1 VDPRSPAN
9 RGWGWGWTPD
19 PRRIGGGTPIPD
31 PRQIGGGG
39 GGGDR
44 GFRALPSRL
53 RPRARAH
60 TPLPSAARRPPRRAG
75 LREWHGAPVPRLG
88 PTPDLGASGLSLG
101 LRLPEAL
108 RLSLSLT
115 SPGQNRDRI
124 LARPGRVP
132 WKVAYLQ
139 LESEATTRA
148 AAARTVTW
156 CATWTVSRTALA
168 QWPQPGPWKRL
179 T

>member
-1 VDPRSPAN
+1 MLGARPPRSGPRANPASPLQEGPDH
-9 RGWGWGWTPD
+9 RPVAQPGPPVDSPVTPAA
-19 PRRIGGGTPIPD
+19 T
-31 PRQIGGGG
+31 
-39 GGGDR
+39 
-44 GFRALPSRL
+44 ASSRL

-60 TPLPSAARRPPRRAG
+60 TPLPSAPRRPPRRAG

>member
-1 VDPRSPAN
+1 MLGARPPRSGPRANPASPLQEGPDH
-9 RGWGWGWTPD
+9 RPVAQPGPPVDSPVTPAA
-19 PRRIGGGTPIPD
+19 T
-31 PRQIGGGG
+31 
-39 GGGDR
+39 
-44 GFRALPSRL
+44 ASSRL

-60 TPLPSAARRPPRRAG
+60 TPLPSAPRRPPHRAG
-75 LREWHGAPVPRLG
+75 LREWLGAPAPRLG

-101 LRLPEAL
+101 LRL
-108 RLSLSLT
+108 RLSLT

-124 LARPGRVP
+124 LARPGRAP

-148 AAARTVTW
+148 AAAQTATGVTW
-156 CATWTVSRTALA
+156 CATRRGPSVARR
-168 QWPQPGPWKRL
+168 WPSGPSPLDRGTRL